1 MASCSE
7 GNMPASQ
14 EVAKRRAQEAA
25 ASRSATTARAGAE
38 HRAAPCRAAPYCAVP
53 CRAVP
58 FPPLP
63 AVPSPHAARAHR
75 RTRPTAPLPHGRP
88 SGAPGRRP
96 QPRPGTPS
104 PSSPPRVPQLHR
116 LHSAAGRPLPAR
128 FPHSSIA
135 LPRHFRPSPEVAA
148 PHSPAQPG
156 MESAS
161 DLRRAGNEEFRRG
174 QYGAAAEL
182 YSRALAVLEDAGEA
196 AAEERS
202 VLLANRAACQLRDGA
217 CRGCVADC
225 CSALSLTPFAI
236 KPLLRR
242 AAAYEALES
251 FALAYV
257 DYKTALQVDCSI
269 QAAHD
274 GVNRMTKALLEKH
287 GANWREKLPPIPTVP
302 IDAQR
307 RWSVPSAGAPT
318 GGAPPGNTLRGDPA
332 QTAAGIERA
341 RTLKEEG
348 NELVKKG
355 NHKKAIEK
363 YSESLKLNQECATY
377 TNRALCYLTLK
388 QHKEAVQDCTEALRL
403 DPKNVKA
410 FYRRAQ
416 ALKELKDYRSS
427 IADINSLLKI
437 EPKNTAALRLLQELN
452 RA

>member
-1 MASCSE
+1 
-7 GNMPASQ
+7 
-14 EVAKRRAQEAA
+14 
-25 ASRSATTARAGAE
+25 SARE
-38 HRAAPCRAAPYCAVP
+38 
-53 CRAVP
+53 
-58 FPPLP
+58 
-63 AVPSPHAARAHR
+63 
-75 RTRPTAPLPHGRP
+75 
-88 SGAPGRRP
+88 
-96 QPRPGTPS
+96 
-104 PSSPPRVPQLHR
+104 
-116 LHSAAGRPLPAR
+116 
-128 FPHSSIA
+128 
-135 LPRHFRPSPEVAA
+135 
-148 PHSPAQPG
+148 
-156 MESAS
+156 
-161 DLRRAGNEEFRRG
+161 LRCAGNEEFRRG
-174 QYGAAAEL
+174 QYGAAAAL
-182 YSRALAVLEDAGEA
+182 YSRALELLETAGEA

-202 VLLANRAACQLRDGA
+202 ALLANRAACHLRDGA
-217 CRGCVADC
+217 CRLCVADC
-225 CSALSLTPFAI
+225 CSALSLAPFAI

-251 FALAYV
+251 YGQAYV
-257 DYKTALQVDCSI
+257 DYRTVLQVDCSM

-274 GVNRMTKALLEKH
+274 GVNRMTKALLEKD

-302 IDAQR
+302 IAAQK
-307 RWSVPSAGAPT
+307 RWGVPSAGAPAAA
-318 GGAPPGNTLRGDPA
+318 APPGNTPQGDPD

-363 YSESLKLNQECATY
+363 YSESLKLNQDCATY

-416 ALKELKDYRSS
+416 ALKELKDYKSS

-437 EPKNTAALRLLQELN
+437 EPKNTAALRLLQELK

>member
-1 MASCSE
+1 
-7 GNMPASQ
+7 
-14 EVAKRRAQEAA
+14 
-25 ASRSATTARAGAE
+25 RSARAEMEGARA
-38 HRAAPCRAAPYCAVP
+38 
-53 CRAVP
+53 
-58 FPPLP
+58 
-63 AVPSPHAARAHR
+63 
-75 RTRPTAPLPHGRP
+75 
-88 SGAPGRRP
+88 
-96 QPRPGTPS
+96 
-104 PSSPPRVPQLHR
+104 
-116 LHSAAGRPLPAR
+116 
-128 FPHSSIA
+128 
-135 LPRHFRPSPEVAA
+135 
-148 PHSPAQPG
+148 
-156 MESAS
+156 
-161 DLRRAGNEEFRRG
+161 LRSAGNEEFRRG

-202 VLLANRAACQLRDGA
+202 VLLANRAACRLRDGA

-225 CSALSLTPFAI
+225 CGALSLTPFAI

-287 GANWREKLPPIPTVP
+287 GVNWREKLPPIPTVP
-302 IDAQR
+302 IDAQK
-307 RWSVPSAGAPT
+307 RWSVPSAGAST
-318 GGAPPGNTLRGDPA
+318 GGAPPGNTLQGDPGESPSA
-332 QTAAGIERA
+332 QQGCQAPAAIERA
-341 RTLKEEG
+341 RALKEEG

-355 NHKKAIEK
+355 SHKKAIEK

-416 ALKELKDYRSS
+416 ALKELKDYKSS